1 MITDHI
7 LPAKFFV
14 LVYTTIGML
23 SFANNSVFADAHQS
37 NVDKPTILIT
47 GSYRG
52 IGLEFVRQL
61 SLRDW
66 RIIATAR
73 APQDATDDGQFLNPS
88 RLEYKMPRAYEM
100 PEVEYIIVES
110 IDPYGPFGAKEVG
123 EGPIVVTVGAIAT
136 AVSNAVGAYIPEIP
150 MTPWKVLRVIR
161 QQQRKTRRAPADQI
175 TAA

>member
-1 MITDHI
+1 MRSSASILKREAKQTTKFCNRLYVGGPSVMITDHI

-23 SFANNSVFADAHQS
+23 SFANNSAFADAHQS

-47 GSYRG
+47 GSNRG

-73 APQDATDDGQFLNPS
+73 APQDATDLNS
-88 RLEYKMPRAYEM
+88 LA
-100 PEVEYIIVES
+100 
-110 IDPYGPFGAKEVG
+110 
-123 EGPIVVTVGAIAT
+123 
-136 AVSNAVGAYIPEIP
+136 N
-150 MTPWKVLRVIR
+150 
-161 QQQRKTRRAPADQI
+161 
-175 TAA
+175 

>member
-23 SFANNSVFADAHQS
+23 SFANNSAFADAHQS

-47 GSYRG
+47 GSNRG

-73 APQDATDDGQFLNPS
+73 APQDACPPGKRSS
-88 RLEYKMPRAYEM
+88 RIQNRWSWNL
-100 PEVEYIIVES
+100 
-110 IDPYGPFGAKEVG
+110 AKEL
-123 EGPIVVTVGAIAT
+123 VV
-136 AVSNAVGAYIPEIP
+136 
-150 MTPWKVLRVIR
+150 
-161 QQQRKTRRAPADQI
+161 PACFHPGKGKL
-175 TAA
+175 A